1 MRPTANA
8 TALKGGPGELVQRC
22 EDARPLPQ
30 TVGGSVTS
38 HRSSA
43 VIDCIGVSAES
54 NGCHRAQFVSLL
66 SGSPARRTCT
76 ARTRHPSALACAP
89 SGPDR

>member
-30 TVGGSVTS
+30 TVGGSAFGIV
-38 HRSSA
+38 
-43 VIDCIGVSAES
+43 
-54 NGCHRAQFVSLL
+54 
-66 SGSPARRTCT
+66 
-76 ARTRHPSALACAP
+76 LAT
-89 SGPDR
+89 